1 MRFNDHSELTGL
13 HAFLSA
19 SQYHW
24 VNYDP
29 DKLALRFKTYLAAQ
43 KGTELH
49 EHAKRCIQLG
59 TKLAR
64 SKKTLNRYVND
75 AIGFRMTPEQ
85 VLFYSPNCFGTADA
99 ISFRDNLLRIHDL
112 KTGVTAVSM
121 KQLEVYTALFC
132 LEYEIRPGTID
143 VELRIYKDDDVIVY
157 IPETDEIVRIMD
169 QIVSFDKIING
180 LKVTE

>member
-157 IPETDEIVRIMD
+157 IPETDEIARIMD